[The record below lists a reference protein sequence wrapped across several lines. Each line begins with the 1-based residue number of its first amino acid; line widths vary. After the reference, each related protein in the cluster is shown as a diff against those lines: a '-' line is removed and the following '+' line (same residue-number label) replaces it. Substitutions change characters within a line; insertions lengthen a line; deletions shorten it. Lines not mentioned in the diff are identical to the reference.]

1 MEFSW
6 QKKKEI
12 KLTKELQAALQAS
25 NPNQIM
31 KILKGDEGITY
42 LHMMAVNIP
51 EISQQ

>member
-12 KLTKELQAALQAS
+12 KLTIELQSALQAS

-31 KILKGDEGITY
+31 KILKRDEGITY
-42 LHMMAVNIP
+42 LHMMSVNIP
-51 EISQQ
+51 KINQQ